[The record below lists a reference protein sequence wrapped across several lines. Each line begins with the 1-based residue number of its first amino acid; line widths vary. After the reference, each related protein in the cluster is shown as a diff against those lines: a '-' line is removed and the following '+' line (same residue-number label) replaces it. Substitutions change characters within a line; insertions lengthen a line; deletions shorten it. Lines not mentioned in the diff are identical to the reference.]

1 MAIGQ
6 NDILYQLTTE
16 GWAVVVPELLWRYVA
31 GAFHD
36 TPIMG
41 HYGPEKTLQKM
52 KRYVYFYQM
61 TSFVTNYIRS
71 CIICQL
77 YKKTYGRVQYQCTNV
92 PPNIFHTMSI
102 DLIGPYPTS
111 ADFHKYVMIAQ
122 CCLARYLFVIPLKTK
137 SAEEICERLVERVFL
152 TVGPPTKLLAD
163 NAEEFHSKLMARLG
177 DTFGYERRFIQTY
190 RPQQNGMNE
199 RSHAEL
205 YRWLK
210 MYMYEAKTTRFWSTF
225 KELLAYTYNT
235 TPHSTLGGK
244 TPFEVIYGRR
254 PPLKPLGWPEHTKP
268 VSGDYLKFLGLRDEE
283 LQTLRRD
290 VRKII
295 DFNARTSLERA
306 NRRLKVPEFIL
317 GDEVLELE
325 QKIQPNI
332 VTPKNDW
339 RPTYQPRAM
348 KITEILSD
356 AHVRVR
362 DDVSGVER
370 ILHVDRLKRFV
381 RRNSCVGFSHLPP
394 RPLEDDDFFD
404 GGNDVM
410 DSYQDEVGEAT
421 EALLPSGNERPAGA
435 PSDLEMGASGS
446 NEPREPRAA
455 AGLSRL
461 AEKPRQTFLRLF
473 QPRSARTVKPKQ
485 FGSEF
490 ETGKPVNIFG
500 TRTNP

>member
-1 MAIGQ
+1 
-6 NDILYQLTTE
+6 
-16 GWAVVVPELLWRYVA
+16 
-31 GAFHD
+31 
-36 TPIMG
+36 
-41 HYGPEKTLQKM
+41 
-52 KRYVYFYQM
+52 
-61 TSFVTNYIRS
+61 
-71 CIICQL
+71 
-77 YKKTYGRVQYQCTNV
+77 
-92 PPNIFHTMSI
+92 MSI